1 MDYMTVLACKY
12 IRSFRLRT
20 ILACLVL
27 NAAAA
32 PAWCQTVPPATD
44 NPNGTKSPA
53 KKKEAAPWCMRH
65 CDSSKEKAYDLNNQ
79 TYSGEIVRGPKTIV
93 AKNLNIVRYDYVA
106 NTKVSFSQT
115 PDLWGKLTGV
125 ASSPS
130 KQSAAPPPDTAKP
143 KTTTPSALA
152 PAAPNPAG
160 GKAIAST
167 AGPSQAARAAVDQAN
182 KAIGDANAAI
192 NQVNVAIAGINNPV
206 LDQEIA
212 DSFTSLQSQVKTA
225 KQSTKQVAD
234 AGQELLSFVR
244 AAEPS
249 TMQSNIEKEL
259 ANDSTYMAG
268 VKAPWAD
275 VNEVARLKE
284 SADLMKVQIANLKSS
299 LDSSRPS
306 LTFDLKTAG
315 QYLTAASGVLD
326 QKLKELKTP
335 ADQTALSDAES
346 RAGAASLELQK
357 ANLALNAAT
366 ARVQT
371 LASDI
376 DEMTTA
382 LAALDTSSDAYKSF
396 QQAQAK
402 LDDWKQR
409 LEVLKQLWQNHA
421 NNPDEYS
428 DPTTMRIAGTCDY
441 AFASTKQT
449 AVKLTAI
456 DQLPDKSAASPSDV
470 LSVTIECASP
480 FNVSAGVEFSTV
492 PYNQF
497 AIQPVATPPGSTT
510 TTNEFVYTTHSN
522 FHPLPIAMVSTRL
535 YEPNEKFSI
544 HASFGLSGNFNSD
557 SNGGSSAE
565 FLFGPSIAL
574 FRTMFI
580 TPGLHIG
587 RESTLAN
594 GFSVGNPA
602 PPNVTT
608 PPVQISYK
616 PGFGL
621 AITFTKP

>member
-1 MDYMTVLACKY
+1 MERMRILACKCVCN
-12 IRSFRLRT
+12 FRLRFV
-20 ILACLVL
+20 LACLVL
-27 NAAAA
+27 NVAGVA
-32 PAWCQTVPPATD
+32 AWCQTTPATA
-44 NPNGTKSPA
+44 NPNGTKPPA
-53 KKKEAAPWCMRH
+53 KAKSAGPWCTHH
-65 CDSSKEKAYDLNNQ
+65 CDSSKEKPYDLRDQ

-106 NTKVSFSQT
+106 NSKVSFSQP
-115 PDLWGKLTGV
+115 PDLWGKLTGI
-125 ASSPS
+125 ASPPN
-130 KQSAAPPPDTAKP
+130 KQSAVPPADTAKP
-143 KTTTPSALA
+143 KSTSPSAVA
-152 PAAPNPAG
+152 PAAPKPAG
-160 GKAIAST
+160 GKAAAAVT
-167 AGPSQAARAAVDQAN
+167 APSQAARDAVDQAN
-182 KAIGDANAAI
+182 KAIGEVNAAI
-192 NQVNVAIAGINNPV
+192 NEVNTAIAGINNPV
-206 LDQEIA
+206 LDHWIA
-212 DSFTSLQSQVKTA
+212 DGFTALQRQVTTA
-225 KQSTKQVAD
+225 KQSTKDVVD
-234 AGQELLSFVR
+234 AGQELLSFVK
-244 AAEPS
+244 ASEPS
-249 TMQSNIEKEL
+249 AMRGKIEEEL
-259 ANDSTYMAG
+259 ANGSTFMTG

-275 VNEVARLKE
+275 VKEVAKLKT
-284 SADLMKVQIANLKSS
+284 SADLMKLQVANLKSA
-299 LDSSRPS
+299 LDSARPS

-315 QYLTAASGVLD
+315 QNLAAAKGVLD
-326 QKLKELKTP
+326 QKSKELKAL
-335 ADQTALSDAES
+335 ADQAVLSDAES
-346 RAGAASLELQK
+346 RVGAASLELQK
-357 ANLALNAAT
+357 ANVALNAAT
-366 ARVQT
+366 ERVQT

-402 LDDWKQR
+402 LGDWRQR
-409 LEVLKQLWQNHA
+409 LEVLMQLWENHA
-421 NNPDEYS
+421 KDPDHYA
-428 DPTTMRIAGTCDY
+428 DPTTMRIAGSCDY

-456 DQLPDKSAASPSDV
+456 DQLPDKSAAAPSDV
-470 LSVTIECASP
+470 LVVTIECASP

-497 AIQPVATPPGSTT
+497 AIQPVATPTGSTT

-522 FHPLPIAMVSTRL
+522 FHPLPIAVVSARL
-535 YEPNEKFSI
+535 CEPSEKFSI

-608 PPVQISYK
+608 PPVRTSYK

-621 AITFTKP
+621 ALTFTKP